1 MSYKRNF
8 WIDKE
13 KNSSHLIPALEYKD
27 EEEPF
32 PKAAGKGKALTFLT
46 GSVVKDELQRLG

>member
-13 KNSSHLIPALEYKD
+13 NNSSHLIPALEYKD
-27 EEEPF
+27 KEKPV
-32 PKAAGKGKALTFLT
+32 PKAAGKGQALTFLT
-46 GSVVKDELQRLG
+46 GRTMKDALQKFD